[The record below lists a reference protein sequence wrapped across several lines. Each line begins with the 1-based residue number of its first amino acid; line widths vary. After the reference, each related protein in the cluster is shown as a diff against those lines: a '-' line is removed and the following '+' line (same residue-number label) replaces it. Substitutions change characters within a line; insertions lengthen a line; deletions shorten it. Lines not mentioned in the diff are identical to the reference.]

1 LRYKKKYI
9 YLSNR
14 NSFNTSPY
22 NDANIIEEYEGG
34 NPKVIVNN
42 VESLY
47 FFLLDINN
55 NYING
60 DENNPNK
67 NISGYSVMALLYLN
81 QKIREK
87 NTLISNYIMVS
98 K

>member
-1 LRYKKKYI
+1 
-9 YLSNR
+9 
-14 NSFNTSPY
+14 
-22 NDANIIEEYEGG
+22 
-34 NPKVIVNN
+34 
-42 VESLY
+42 LY

-55 NYING
+55 NYLNG

-67 NISGYSVMALLYLN
+67 NISGYSVMAVLYLN

-87 NTLISNYIMVS
+87 STLISNYIMVS